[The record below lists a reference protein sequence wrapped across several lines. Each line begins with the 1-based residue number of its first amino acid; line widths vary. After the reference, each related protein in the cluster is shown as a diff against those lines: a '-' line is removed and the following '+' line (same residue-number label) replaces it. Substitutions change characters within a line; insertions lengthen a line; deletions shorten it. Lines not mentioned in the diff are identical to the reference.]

1 MAQQPHVDLAGTNF
15 PSPSQS
21 TELIHRSVPI
31 QSYQSFFLIHIGVD
45 PNSRGRWGRRRC
57 HVSPRCRLGHPSVR
71 VGGRHTLAAPA
82 CVCSPPSLTPRTS
95 SPLPQAAVP
104 CTCPRP
110 SIRPPSI
117 AGCRG
122 PSGWGSRSV
131 EARYP
136 RRKERSF
143 LDLNLCGRL
152 GVWIKAWFFVRA
164 WFRWY
169 GAGRVVEGGL
179 VS

>member
-1 MAQQPHVDLAGTNF
+1 MPTWHNSHMSTWLGPISHPHPNPLGAYSSF
-15 PSPSQS
+15 
-21 TELIHRSVPI
+21 RVPI
-31 QSYQSFFLIHIGVD
+31 QSNQSFFLIHICVD
-45 PNSRGRWGRRRC
+45 PGNSRGRWGRRRR
-57 HVSPRCRLGHPSVR
+57 HVPPRCRLGHPSVR

-131 EARYP
+131 EADLGTRAAKKD
-136 RRKERSF
+136 RF
-143 LDLNLCGRL
+143 L
-152 GVWIKAWFFVRA
+152 I
-164 WFRWY
+164 
-169 GAGRVVEGGL
+169 
-179 VS
+179 